1 MLPFASGRNR
11 SLNVPQCA
19 DPIVCPP
26 ASDHREIDEADDTK
40 KKLGNVFEVACVPER
55 VTRSSRVSPLEV
67 KLAAMAS
74 TEKPVSMMFLLTLDA
89 RETMLSRRPRETGT
103 DGPPVWFWEKT

>member
-1 MLPFASGRNR
+1 MCR
-11 SLNVPQCA
+11 SAQTRSCA
-19 DPIVCPP
+19 RLHPITVR
-26 ASDHREIDEADDTK
+26 STK
-40 KKLGNVFEVACVPER
+40 LVIQKKLGNVFELACVPER

-89 RETMLSRRPRETGT
+89 RETRLSRRPSETGT